1 MDLTPYVGWIVF
13 AHVLGAFLF
22 VAGHGVSMVVAFR
35 LRAESDRARM
45 AALLDL
51 SVIALAL
58 AYVGLLLLLVAG
70 IVAGVVLGSWGRA
83 WIWVALVLFVLI
95 GFAMT
100 PLGIK
105 YFNSIRGAIGMR
117 TRNLKPTDPDP
128 VPATD
133 EALAVLLRARNP
145 ELLLA
150 IGGGGFLVIL
160 WLMFFKPF

>member
-51 SVIALAL
+51 SGIALAL

-100 PLGIK
+100 PLGI
-105 YFNSIRGAIGMR
+105 
-117 TRNLKPTDPDP
+117 
-128 VPATD
+128 
-133 EALAVLLRARNP
+133 
-145 ELLLA
+145 
-150 IGGGGFLVIL
+150 
-160 WLMFFKPF
+160 